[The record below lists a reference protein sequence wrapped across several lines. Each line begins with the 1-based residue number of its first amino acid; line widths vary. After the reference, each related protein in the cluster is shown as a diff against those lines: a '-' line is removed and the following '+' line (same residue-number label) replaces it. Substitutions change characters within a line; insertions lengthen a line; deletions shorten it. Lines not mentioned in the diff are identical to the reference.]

1 MKEPGADTPAPPHD
15 ASLLLEVEGLT
26 TEFRTEQGRV
36 AAVDRVSFQLHRGE
50 TLGLVGESGSGKSV
64 TNLSILRLVPDPP
77 GRVVAG
83 RVGYRGKDL
92 RTAAE
97 EEVRVLRGR
106 NISMIFQDPL
116 TSLNPVLRISTQVQ
130 EALQLHHG
138 LGGRQARAKAVEMLR
153 LVGIPDAERRA
164 DDYPHQFSGGM
175 RQRVMI
181 AMALSCNPEILIADE
196 PTTALDVTI
205 QAQILELIKGL
216 SARSATAVILI
227 THDLGVVAGM
237 CDRVCVMY
245 AGRIV
250 ESAGVD
256 ELFSDPLHP
265 YTRGL
270 LDSIPRVDRAGGGRL
285 HSIPGSPPSLI
296 DMPDACPFH
305 PRCPS
310 AMDICRR
317 AYPPETSRRAA
328 GSDRARTVSCWLH
341 AEVRGGPTQREPA

>member
-1 MKEPGADTPAPPHD
+1 MAAGADMD
-15 ASLLLEVEGLT
+15 VVLEVEGLT
-26 TEFRTEQGRV
+26 TRFRTEQGLV
-36 AAVDRVSFQLHRGE
+36 KAVERVSFDLHRGE
-50 TLGLVGESGSGKSV
+50 TLGLVGESGCGKSV
-64 TNLSILRLVPDPP
+64 TSLSILKLVQSP
-77 GRVVAG
+77 GGIVAG
-83 RVGYRGKDL
+83 RVVFRGRDL
-92 RTAAE
+92 RTAPE
-97 EEVRVLRGR
+97 KEVRIVRGGS
-106 NISMIFQDPL
+106 IAMIFQDPL
-116 TSLNPVLRISTQVQ
+116 TSLNPVLKVSLQVS
-130 EALQLHHG
+130 EALRLHHG
-138 LGGRQARAKAVEMLR
+138 LGRKEAHARAVQMLT

-164 DDYPHQFSGGM
+164 EDFPHQFSGGM

-181 AMALSCNPEILIADE
+181 AMALSCSPEILIADE

-205 QAQILELIKGL
+205 QAQILDLIRSL
-216 SARSATAVILI
+216 SSRSATAVILI

-237 CDRVCVMY
+237 CDTVCVMY

-256 ELFSDPLHP
+256 DLFRDPLHP

-305 PRCPS
+305 PRCPH

-317 AYPPETSRRAA
+317 AYPPEKRLA
-328 GSDRARTVSCWLH
+328 GPRPRSVSCWLH
-341 AEVRGGPTQREPA
+341 AKEE